1 MNVFG
6 VEVGL
11 LEFLA
16 LFSFVLVIYLIFL
29 EYEFRHIKRITR
41 RFDEEEFQ
49 LNRIMRELKNE
60 VSELRG
66 TMGPGVRTGE
76 EAGTRKR

>member
-6 VEVGL
+6 IEVGL

-16 LFSFVLVIYLIFL
+16 LFSLVLVIYLVFL
-29 EYEFRHIKRITR
+29 EYEFRQMKRITR

-49 LNRIMRELKNE
+49 LNRIMRDLKNE
-60 VSELRG
+60 VSELSRVLGSRTRQKSGAERG
-66 TMGPGVRTGE
+66 
-76 EAGTRKR
+76 K

>member
-16 LFSFVLVIYLIFL
+16 LFSLVLVIYLVFL
-29 EYEFRHIKRITR
+29 EYEFRQMKRITK

-66 TMGPGVRTGE
+66 TLGSRQRPKP
-76 EAGTRKR
+76 EAGSRKQ